1 MILYLNVE
9 IKLVYVSSL
18 KEKRNVLK
26 GLLQK
31 IRKRFNV
38 SCIESGNLDDLK
50 FTILQFVAVG
60 NSKKYLEKSMDE
72 IVSMIELNPQL
83 IIVRYDRNE
92 L

>member
-18 KEKRNVLK
+18 KEKRNILK

-72 IVSMIELNPQL
+72 IVSMVELNSQL

>member
-1 MILYLNVE
+1 MILYINVE

-18 KEKRNVLK
+18 KEKRNILK

>member
-18 KEKRNVLK
+18 KEKSNILK

>member
-18 KEKRNVLK
+18 KEKRNILK

-38 SCIESGNLDDLK
+38 SCIESGKLDDLK

>member
-1 MILYLNVE
+1 MILYINVE

-18 KEKRNVLK
+18 KEK

>member
-9 IKLVYVSSL
+9 IKLTYVSSL
-18 KEKRNVLK
+18 KEKRNILK

-72 IVSMIELNPQL
+72 IVSMIESNPQL

>member
-18 KEKRNVLK
+18 KEKRNILK

>member
-18 KEKRNVLK
+18 KEKRNILK

-72 IVSMIELNPQL
+72 IVSMIELKPQL